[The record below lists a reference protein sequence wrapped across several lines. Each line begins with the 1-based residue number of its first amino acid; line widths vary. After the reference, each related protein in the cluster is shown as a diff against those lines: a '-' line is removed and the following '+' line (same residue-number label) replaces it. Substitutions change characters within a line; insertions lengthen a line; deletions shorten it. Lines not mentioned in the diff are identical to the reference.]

1 MSSRGHRRW
10 WRLRVLGLSAC
21 AAAMAGAVVVAPMVV
36 GADRLPDPTSYL
48 NRVEGGGFDHNRAHL
63 RAGPAAR
70 QRAVVR
76 AGLCDDGAWRAANP
90 ESCPAPPPSETAT
103 LSAMASGERVGALG
117 PTQPDGLWGPLLSI
131 PSTAIHAVVMPTG
144 KVLYVSQPKYP
155 TEQETDGGN
164 AYVWDP
170 ATNTSRA
177 VPPPVV
183 PYGSGPDR
191 PANLWCGGQATL
203 ADGRI
208 LFVGGN
214 LAYPQNGG
222 VGAGNGFRGAKWVMT
237 FDPWTETWT
246 RYADMPHGRW
256 YPTLTELAD
265 GRVLI
270 VGGWDETGG
279 VEGPGGPTDAP
290 TMVNDQDVEVFDPSV
305 PAGGQATTVVSKLP
319 PNGPGQPSPWPD
331 HTNVGL
337 YPHMFLLPSST
348 SAGHGG
354 DKVLVAGPGKWDSAI
369 IDTTTWRWVD
379 VVDMPDTGQQRL
391 SSDRAWGTAWL
402 APGGTGGGTE
412 VVLLGGA
419 DTGAPAPGPGTASPP
434 LATAEVLDLNNP
446 DAGWRLDPSLALNH
460 GRAHFNTVLLPDG
473 TIFTNGGGYGRKNDT
488 LYADP
493 VYTAELYTPG
503 SGWRDVGDEADARTY
518 HSTAVLL
525 PDGRVASA
533 GDDRDIAPS
542 HIPPAGRTAQIY
554 SPPYLFDGPRPEV
567 TAAPPSI
574 GYGTPFRITVPGSPS
589 SVARAVLIHPGA
601 VTHANDMGQ
610 RVIGLDVTPGAD
622 AVTLSAP
629 QDATVAPPGY
639 YMLFVLNAQGVPSV
653 ATWVKVD
660 PDAPAPATHPA
671 PATPGVAPAPPGTPP
686 VAARL
691 RVNAARPAVRVRG
704 HRVRVR
710 LSLRSNRRAVARIS
724 LVRPAIGRAPARAVR
739 TRSIALRAGV
749 VTRPVL
755 IVRRGLLGRA
765 TSLRVSIVVRG
776 ATGGRLVVSRLAEL
790 PARR

>member
-1 MSSRGHRRW
+1 MSSRANRRW
-10 WRLRVLGLSAC
+10 WRLRVLGASAC
-21 AAAMAGAVVVAPMVV
+21 AAALAGAIAVAPMVV
-36 GADRLPDPTSYL
+36 GADHLPDPASYL

-63 RAGPAAR
+63 RANPAAVR
-70 QRAVVR
+70 RAEVR
-76 AGLCDDGAWRAANP
+76 AGLCDDPAWSAANP
-90 ESCPAPPPSETAT
+90 ASCPAAPPSQTAVI
-103 LSAMASGERVGALG
+103 AARVAGEEVGALG

-131 PSTAIHAVVMPTG
+131 PTTAIHAVVMPTG

-164 AYVWDP
+164 AFVWDP

-183 PYGSGPDR
+183 PYESGPDR

-203 ADGRI
+203 ADGRV

-214 LAYPQNGG
+214 LAYPQNSG
-222 VGAGNGFRGAKWVMT
+222 VGAGNGFKGAKWVMT

-246 RYADMPHGRW
+246 RYADMPRGRW

-279 VEGPGGPTDAP
+279 VQGPGGPGDAP
-290 TMVNDQDVEVFDPSV
+290 TMIDDQDVEVFDPAT
-305 PAGGQATTVVSKLP
+305 PAGGRATTVVSQLP
-319 PNGPGQPSPWPD
+319 PNGPGQPHPWPD
-331 HTNVGL
+331 HTTIGL
-337 YPHMFLLPSST
+337 YPHMFLLPST
-348 SAGHGG
+348 TAAGHGG

-402 APGGTGGGTE
+402 APGGVDGGTR
-412 VVLLGGA
+412 VVLLGGS
-419 DTGAPAPGPGTASPP
+419 DTGAPAPGPGTATPP
-434 LATAEVLDLNNP
+434 LTTAEVLDLNDP
-446 DAGWRLDPSLALNH
+446 DAGWSIDPDMALNI

-473 TIFTNGGGYGRKNDT
+473 SIFANGGGYGRKNDT

-503 SGWRDVGDEADARTY
+503 AGWRTVGDEADARTY

-542 HIPPAGRTAQIY
+542 HIPLAGRTAQLY
-554 SPPYLFDGPRPEV
+554 SPPYLFDGPRPQI
-567 TAAPPSI
+567 TASPGAVE
-574 GYGTPFRITVPGSPS
+574 YGTPFTVGVNGAPS
-589 SVARAVLIHPGA
+589 SVTRAVLVHPGA

-610 RVIGLDVTPGAD
+610 RVIELSVTAGAG
-622 AVTLSAP
+622 ALTLTAP
-629 QDATVAPPGY
+629 RDATVAPPGY
-639 YMLFVLNAQGVPSV
+639 YMLFVLNADGVPSV
-653 ATWVKVD
+653 ASWVRLEGDGPAV
-660 PDAPAPATHPA
+660 APPPSPP
-671 PATPGVAPAPPGTPP
+671 PATPPAPGS
-686 VAARL
+686 RL
-691 RVNAARPAVRVRG
+691 AVTAARPAVTVRRG
-704 HRVRVR
+704 RVRVR
-710 LSLRSNRRAVARIS
+710 LRLRSNLRATARVT
-724 LVRPAIGRAPARAVR
+724 LVRPAAGRRPARSLR
-739 TRSIALRAGV
+739 TRAVALRAGV
-749 VTRPVL
+749 VARPV
-755 IVRRGLLGRA
+755 ISVPRGALGAAR
-765 TSLRVSIVVRG
+765 SLRVTIVVRDAAG
-776 ATGGRLVVSRLAEL
+776 ERLIVSRQADL